1 MSGLHR
7 NATGGAAEADLLAA
21 SLLRGAAPSVASAD
35 WTPYSRLA
43 AVLVSLF
50 IGYHA
55 VTLVLHNL
63 TSLPAVRAAHTAL
76 DRPLGITSYTSVNG
90 NPRGWGLFAPNANQA
105 NYFTKVII
113 EDSTGRQ
120 RDLQLDIYGRRS
132 YPYLFYDR
140 LANLNRRTAQAETGL
155 RPFYAAWACRYWER
169 AHGGEPARA
178 AVLVRRWTRIPAPE
192 TVYGEMGYHPMGLQ
206 PNEDQLT
213 RFDCATTPGGRLPND
228 LRRRFALPAR
238 PDAPAAAPVAPGAA
252 DASQETSRDG
262 Y

>member
-1 MSGLHR
+1 VNR
-7 NATGGAAEADLLAA
+7 KATGGADEADRLAA
-21 SLLRGAAPSVASAD
+21 SLLGGAAPGEASTG
-35 WTPYSRLA
+35 WTAYSRPA
-43 AVLVSLF
+43 AVLLSLF

-63 TSLPAVRAAHTAL
+63 TSLPAVRAVHAAL
-76 DRPLGITSYTSVNG
+76 DRPLGITSYMAVNG

-105 NYFTKVII
+105 NYFTKVLI

-120 RDLQLDIYGRRS
+120 RDLQVDMYGRRS

-140 LANLNRRTAQAETGL
+140 LANLNRRTAQAETSL

-169 AHGGEPARA
+169 THGGEPAQA

-192 TVYGEMGYHPMGLQ
+192 TVYGEMGYHPMGLY
-206 PNEDQLT
+206 PNEDQIT
-213 RFDCATTPGGRLPND
+213 RFDCATTPGGRMPND

-238 PDAPAAAPVAPGAA
+238 PEPSAAAPEAPSEAA
-252 DASQETSRDG
+252 ESQETSRDG